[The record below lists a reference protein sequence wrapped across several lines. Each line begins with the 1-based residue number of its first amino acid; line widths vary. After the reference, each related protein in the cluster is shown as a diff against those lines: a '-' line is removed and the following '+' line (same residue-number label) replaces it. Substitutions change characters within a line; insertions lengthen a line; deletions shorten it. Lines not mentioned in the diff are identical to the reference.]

1 MPHRLRVT
9 RDPSQLAADSVT
21 GAVTSVGVFDGVHL
35 GHQSILRANVERAE
49 QLGAEPTVVTFAQ
62 HPKAVLLGHAP
73 RTLTTIEHRLAL
85 FWRAGIRHAVVL
97 TFDETLRDTTA
108 DEFTATILEEGLAT
122 RAFVLGFDSKFG
134 RGRTGGAE
142 SLRAR
147 GHEVEVPPKVLID
160 QRPISSTAI
169 REAVELGDL
178 ESASRML
185 GRPVTIYGEVVHG
198 EALGRR
204 LGFPTANLDLFHEL
218 RPPEGV
224 YVCRAHI
231 VPPPSA
237 SGVPDPRERVGSHD
251 AVANIGRRPTITH
264 RDAGAHRDTGPLV
277 EVHLLDFDGDLY
289 GQRIEL
295 EFVSLLR
302 GEQRFE
308 SLDALQAAIADDV
321 ARAREF
327 ARRRTSAGKDPSSR

>member
-1 MPHRLRVT
+1 MPHRVLRVT
-9 RDPSQLAADSVT
+9 RDEIAGCAPSSAEGKV

-35 GHQSILRANVERAE
+35 GHQAILALNVERARDI
-49 QLGAEPTVVTFAQ
+49 GAEPTVVTFAQ
-62 HPKAVLLGHAP
+62 HPKAVLLGRAP

-85 FWRAGIRHAVVL
+85 FARAGIEHAVVL
-97 TFDETLRDTTA
+97 TFDETLRSTSAED
-108 DEFTATILEEGLAT
+108 FTRAVLENALGS

-134 RGRTGGAE
+134 RGRQGGPD
-142 SLRAR
+142 SLRTR
-147 GHEVEVPPKVLID
+147 GHAVEIAEKVMVG
-160 QRPISSTAI
+160 QRAVSSTAI

-178 ESASRML
+178 EGASAML

-224 YVCRAHI
+224 WACRAHV

-237 SGVPDPRERVGSHD
+237 TGAPDPRERIGSHG
-251 AVANIGRRPTITH
+251 AVANIGRRPTVAAP
-264 RDAGAHRDTGPLV
+264 DAAPLV
-277 EVHLLDFDGDLY
+277 EVHLLDFEGDLY

-295 EFVSLLR
+295 EFVQALR
-302 GEQRFE
+302 PEQRFG
-308 SLDALQAAIADDV
+308 SLDELQKAIEADV
-321 ARAREF
+321 ERARALLN
-327 ARRRTSAGKDPSSR
+327 

>member
-9 RDPSQLAADSVT
+9 RDAIADSAPSSAEGKV

-35 GHQSILRANVERAE
+35 GHQSILALNVERARNI
-49 QLGAEPTVVTFAQ
+49 GAEPTVVTFAQ
-62 HPKAVLLGHAP
+62 HPKGVLLGRAP

-85 FWRAGIRHAVVL
+85 FARAGIEHAVVL
-97 TFDETLRDTTA
+97 TFDERLRSTSA
-108 DEFTATILEEGLAT
+108 EIFTETILEKALGT

-134 RGRTGGAE
+134 EGRRGGPD

-147 GHEVEVPPKVLID
+147 GHAVEIAEKVVVG
-160 QRPISSTAI
+160 QRAVSSTAI

-178 ESASRML
+178 GGASAML

-224 YVCRAHI
+224 WACRAHV

-237 SGVPDPRERVGSHD
+237 SGAPDPRERIGSYG
-251 AVANIGRRPTITH
+251 AVANIGRRPTVAAA
-264 RDAGAHRDTGPLV
+264 DAAPLV

-295 EFVSLLR
+295 EFVQALR
-302 GEQRFE
+302 KEQRFG
-308 SLDALQAAIADDV
+308 SLDELQSAIEADV
-321 ARAREF
+321 ERARALL
-327 ARRRTSAGKDPSSR
+327 T